1 MSSLSVAAT
10 QFELRPERTFDDFEK
25 HVTEFVRAAA
35 AGGADVVL
43 LPELTT
49 TGLLASHPDAEQ
61 LTLRD
66 LDEAYRFVFP
76 SHTARFVDAIVR
88 AAADLGVVIVGSHFR
103 ETETGSHRNTA
114 YVAHPDGRV
123 EQQDKLHLIPQERS
137 LGTEAGDDVLITE
150 INGMRTA
157 VQICADIE
165 FPEVSR
171 YLAKRGVDLILVPS
185 LTWNRRGAQRV
196 RYGAH
201 ARAMENQLYVAV
213 STLVGSS
220 GLPRDGAMHGT
231 GHALVAM
238 PLERRFGDNE
248 GTVVAHDDDGS
259 EGFVIARLDSALLE
273 ESRARPEPPG
283 FRYRRE
289 DLYSRL
295 EADAS

>member
-1 MSSLSVAAT
+1 VSTLSVAAT
-10 QFELRPERTFDDFEK
+10 QFELRAERTFDDFEQ
-25 HVTEFVRAAA
+25 HAIELIRTAAA
-35 AGGADVVL
+35 AGADVVL
-43 LPELTT
+43 LPELVT
-49 TGLLASHPDAEQ
+49 TGLLASHPRAEQ
-61 LTLRD
+61 LTVLD
-66 LDEAYRFVFP
+66 LGEAYRSVFP
-76 SHTARFVDAIVR
+76 SHTARFIDAMVH
-88 AAADLGVVIVGSHFR
+88 AAADYDVVIVGSHFR
-103 ETETGSHRNTA
+103 ETQTGSLRNTA
-114 YVAHPDGRV
+114 YVVHPDGRV

-137 LGTEAGDDVLITE
+137 LGTEAGDEVLITE
-150 INGMRTA
+150 IRGMRTA

-171 YLAKRGVDLILVPS
+171 YLATRGVDLILVPS

-231 GHALVAM
+231 GHALVAV

-248 GTVVAHDDDGS
+248 GTVVAHDDDGT
-259 EGFVIARLDSALLE
+259 EGFVIAELDSALLE
-273 ESRARPEPPG
+273 ESRAHPEPPG

-289 DLYSRL
+289 DLYARL
-295 EADAS
+295 EADAG

>member
-1 MSSLSVAAT
+1 MNTLSVAAT
-10 QFELRPERTFDDFEK
+10 QFELRPERTFDDFEE
-25 HVTEFVRAAA
+25 HLTGLVRAAA
-35 AGGADVVL
+35 ADGAEVVL

-49 TGLLASHPDAEQ
+49 MGLLASLPEAEH
-61 LTLRD
+61 LTVDD
-66 LDEAYRFVFP
+66 LDEAYRSVFP
-76 SHTARFVDAIVR
+76 SYTGRFVDAIVR
-88 AAADLGVVIVGSHFR
+88 VASDLGVVVVGSHFR
-103 ETETGSHRNTA
+103 ETETGAHRNTA

-137 LGTEAGDDVLITE
+137 LGTEAGDAVLITE

-171 YLAKRGVDLILVPS
+171 HLAKRGVDLILVPS

-201 ARAMENQLYVAV
+201 ARAMENQVYVAV

-248 GTVVAHDDDGS
+248 GIVVAHDDDGS

-273 ESRARPEPPG
+273 ESRAQPEPPG

-289 DLYSRL
+289 DLYARL